1 MGDLKGENG
10 DPVTKDIDKAE
21 QLNTFFASVF
31 TSENDSEIP
40 KCDQHILDE
49 NNVLD
54 DITLVPESILKQ
66 LSELNVSK
74 ACGSDNCHP
83 NLLKEC
89 ATELYMPLYKCF
101 SKSIQEGTVPEDWK
115 KANVT
120 RT

>member
-1 MGDLKGENG
+1 MGDLEGENG
-10 DPVTKDIDKAE
+10 DPVTKFIDKAE

-74 ACGSDNCHP
+74 TCGPDKCHP
-83 NLLKEC
+83 HILKEC
-89 ATELYMPLYKCF
+89 ATELYMPLYKRF
-101 SKSIQEGTVPEDWK
+101 S
-115 KANVT
+115 
-120 RT
+120 